1 MLTIESLNHLGMG
14 RASDGQSLLPRVL
27 PGEEVVVAQD
37 GTVRIVTPSPN
48 RVAAPCRH
56 FRSCGGCAMQHGA
69 DVFVAEWKMDIVRNA
84 LRARGLDADMRP
96 IVTSPPQSRRRA
108 KFSGRRTKKGA
119 IVGFHAKASDMVVQV
134 PDCQLIRPALAQVLP
149 ALEALTVIAC
159 SRKGEIDLTVTDAP
173 LGADILVETDKQL
186 TPQLQIELAAFAQA
200 NGLSRLA
207 WNDETLVTIN
217 APAQDFGDTAVTPPP
232 GAFLQATKEG
242 ELALLAAVTEVTKHA
257 TRIVDLFAGCG
268 TFTLPLAKW
277 AEVHAVE
284 GAGDMLMA
292 LDRGWRVGNQLR
304 KVTTETRDLFR
315 RPLEPDELAPFDA
328 VVIDP
333 PRAGA
338 EAQIATLAQSA
349 VSTVAMVSCNPAT
362 FARDGATLTAA
373 GFDMNWVQVV
383 DQFRWSPHV
392 ELVASFTRP

>member
-56 FRSCGGCAMQHGA
+56 FKSCGGCAMQHGA
-69 DVFVAEWKMDIVRNA
+69 DAFVAEWKMDIVRNA
-84 LRARGLDADMRP
+84 LRARGLDADMHP
-96 IVTSPPQSRRRA
+96 IVTSRPRSRRRA

-134 PDCQLIRPALAQVLP
+134 PDCQLITPALAQVLP

-173 LGADILVETDKQL
+173 PGADILVETDKQL
-186 TPQLQIELAAFAQA
+186 TPQLQIELAAFAQT

-242 ELALLAAVTEVTKHA
+242 ELALLAAVTEVTQHA
-257 TRIVDLFAGCG
+257 TRIADLFAGCG

-292 LDRGWRVGNQLR
+292 LDRGWRVGHQLR

-349 VSTVAMVSCNPAT
+349 VCTVAMVSCNPAT